1 MCQMSVVL
9 EDGKEETLIVKNV
22 AELVVTPAGVQVSS
36 MFERPREI
44 QDVGIT
50 RIDFLGGKVYL
61 TATKRDSS

>member
-9 EDGKEETLIVKNV
+9 EDSQGESLIMKNV
-22 AELVVTPAGVQVSS
+22 SELKVTAAGIELNQ

-44 QDVGIT
+44 QEVAIT

-61 TATKRDSS
+61 TSTKR